1 MLSGFGGTLGNCSAA
16 SATAI
21 SWAKPSLSP
30 WAEPSL
36 GTAAKAAHDE
46 MWSAWAAPHID
57 SSEDSTGEE
66 VVEQPVSSWAAYA
79 AVADESA
86 SAEESDGSAQ
96 EVGVAEEAAIEKEV
110 RPKPLSIYQAFR
122 GVKSVLAPRLSTT
135 SPQTAWP
142 TIPQTSRI
150 RGL

>member
-1 MLSGFGGTLGNCSAA
+1 
-16 SATAI
+16 
-21 SWAKPSLSP
+21 
-30 WAEPSL
+30 
-36 GTAAKAAHDE
+36 
-46 MWSAWAAPHID
+46 MWSAWAAPQID
-57 SSEDSTGEE
+57 SSEDSTGED

-122 GVKSVLAPRLSTT
+122 GVKSVLAPRLATT

-142 TIPQTSRI
+142 TIPPNLQDSRFVSFVIEPRLATTSPQTPWATS
-150 RGL
+150 LL